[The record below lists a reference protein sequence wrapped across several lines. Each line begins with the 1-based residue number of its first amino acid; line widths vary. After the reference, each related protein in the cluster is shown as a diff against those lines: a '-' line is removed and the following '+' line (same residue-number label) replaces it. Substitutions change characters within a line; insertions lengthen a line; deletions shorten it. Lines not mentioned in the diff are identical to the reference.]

1 MCGVVITQD
10 GVAQRG
16 SEIAATLAPFNDD
29 FGYVLEGLDHVFRFA
44 HMHKSYWRGDDARR
58 MSLAATDEL
67 AQFHQRRWRIAKG
80 KQCIGMLLNSE
91 TDARLRAR
99 DA

>member
-1 MCGVVITQD
+1 MLLVQHIEALIFLILNYKFRTSSEVASRPQLCGVVITQD

-16 SEIAATLAPFNDD
+16 SEIAATLAPLNDD

-58 MSLAATDEL
+58 MRLTATNEL
-67 AQFHQRRWRIAKG
+67 AQFH
-80 KQCIGMLLNSE
+80 
-91 TDARLRAR
+91 
-99 DA
+99 